1 MSVTVNITG
10 LPIGQGS
17 FQHGLHVHLN
27 GIMDIS
33 DNLSAICL
41 SSGPHFNP
49 KNMTHGNINDTI
61 RHVGDYGNV
70 ISDNNG
76 VISVTFVDTVS
87 KLYGPFGI
95 IGRTIVLHQKVD
107 DLGKGGNADSLLT
120 GNAGGRIAC
129 GVIGIS
135 S

>member
-1 MSVTVNITG
+1 MTG
-10 LPIGQGS
+10 LPTGQGNL
-17 FQHGLHVHLN
+17 QHGLHVHQY
-27 GIMDIS
+27 GINDTS
-33 DNLSAICL
+33 DNLTAICL

-49 KNMTHGNINDTI
+49 ENLTHGNISDTI

-70 ISDNNG
+70 ISDNKG

-87 KLYGPFGI
+87 QLYGPFGI

-107 DLGKGGNADSLLT
+107 DLGRGGNPESLIN
-120 GNAGGRIAC
+120 GNAGARIAC

-135 S
+135 P